1 MFPAIILFLARFQ
14 GRHMLTG
21 EKVSSFSLRSEPLVS
36 ELIKAEHGFNCS
48 YFHCIGVH
56 TIQTLELTL
65 NGFLFI
71 SSCAS
76 LNCVGH
82 LIYNFDRIQFN
93 LLQERISPHLLLF
106 PCRRI
111 SEFISCPLYLLSLIG
126 LNIHND

>member
-14 GRHMLTG
+14 GRQMLTG

-93 LLQERISPHLLLF
+93 LLQERIFPPYYDCPVVNFKFRLSALPPH
-106 PCRRI
+106 
-111 SEFISCPLYLLSLIG
+111 SYTTEYT
-126 LNIHND
+126 